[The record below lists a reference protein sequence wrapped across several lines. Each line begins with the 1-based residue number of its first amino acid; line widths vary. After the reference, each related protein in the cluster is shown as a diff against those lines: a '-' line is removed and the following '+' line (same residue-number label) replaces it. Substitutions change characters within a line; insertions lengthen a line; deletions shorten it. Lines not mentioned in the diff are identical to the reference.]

1 MAQGIG
7 VAGQTFRTGRTAH
20 VAGPHPLP
28 WPGDGLD
35 RGTDFQVRSVLSV
48 PIAHAGRVR
57 GVLQLLNRSGQS
69 AFTDEDA
76 ATLASV
82 ADVLGEDMK
91 WATLDAELAPAVGR

>member
-1 MAQGIG
+1 
-7 VAGQTFRTGRTAH
+7 
-20 VAGPHPLP
+20 
-28 WPGDGLD
+28 
-35 RGTDFQVRSVLSV
+35 
-48 PIAHAGRVR
+48 VR